1 MVALRLTV
9 EDLSRIRFIG
19 TLGADF
25 ETRFAEA
32 RFAEPQQDAFV
43 EWRRKVKRR
52 LRGVSPADASAVTSR
67 IKPRPLTPSPAGGDK
82 GFYTTAVEPF
92 WGQIKNYLEL
102 AREVC
107 GRTIVSGGVESVLN
121 NLHPAISWDAPVL
134 RVNHGPHD
142 REIALTGKGL
152 VLAPSLFAA
161 NPLMLDSRSGW
172 QGTPTLVYNVI
183 PDADTAAA
191 LWQGAEGGSA
201 LSELLGHTRASVLE
215 SVRVP
220 SSTGE
225 ISRRLHI
232 SNPSASKHVG
242 VLRRSGFVTT
252 ERKNNSVVHRL
263 TLLGEAVLG

>member
-1 MVALRLTV
+1 MQNSFT
-9 EDLSRIRFIG
+9 
-19 TLGADF
+19 
-25 ETRFAEA
+25 
-32 RFAEPQQDAFV
+32 
-43 EWRRKVKRR
+43 
-52 LRGVSPADASAVTSR
+52 SPSEGS
-67 IKPRPLTPSPAGGDK
+67 DK
-82 GFYTTAVEPF
+82 GFYATAVEPF
-92 WGQIKNYLEL
+92 WGQIQNYLQL
-102 AREVC
+102 VCEVG
-107 GRTIVSGGVESVLN
+107 GRTIVSGGVGSVLN

-134 RVNHGPHD
+134 RVNRGPHD
-142 REIALTGKGL
+142 REIELTGEGL

-161 NPLMLDSRSGW
+161 NPLMLNPRTGW
-172 QGTPTLVYNVI
+172 QGTPTLVYNVT

-191 LWQGAEGGSA
+191 LWQGAEGGPA

-220 SSTGE
+220 SSTGD

-242 VLRRSGFVTT
+242 VLRRSGLVTT

>member
-1 MVALRLTV
+1 MVSLRLTF

-25 ETRFAEA
+25 ETRCAEA
-32 RFAEPQQDAFV
+32 RFAESQQDVFV

-52 LRGVSPADASAVTSR
+52 LRAMGPVEASAINSR
-67 IKPRPLTPSPAGGDK
+67 TGPRSLTHSSAGGDRS
-82 GFYTTAVEPF
+82 FHAMAVEPF
-92 WGQIKNYLEL
+92 WAQIQNYLEL

-107 GRTIVSGGVESVLN
+107 GRAIVSGGVESVLN
-121 NLHPAISWDAPVL
+121 NLHPAISWEAPVL
-134 RVNHGPHD
+134 RVNQGPHD
-142 REIALTGKGL
+142 REIELTGKGL
-152 VLAPSLFAA
+152 VLAPSLFAV
-161 NPLMLDSRSGW
+161 NPLLLDSSTGW
-172 QGTPTLVYNVI
+172 QGTPTLVYTVV
-183 PDADTAAA
+183 PDSDTAST

-220 SSTGE
+220 GSTGE

-252 ERKNNSVVHRL
+252 ERKNNATVHRL

>member
-1 MVALRLTV
+1 MVMLRLTV
-9 EDLSRIRFIG
+9 EDLSRVRFIG
-19 TLGADF
+19 TLGAEF

-32 RFAEPQQDAFV
+32 RLAESQQDVFV
-43 EWRRKVKRR
+43 EWRRRVKRR
-52 LRGVSPADASAVTSR
+52 LRAMSPAEVYAVTSR
-67 IKPRPLTPSPAGGDK
+67 TRLRSPASSSTIGDRN
-82 GFYTTAVEPF
+82 FYAAAVEPF
-92 WGQIKNYLEL
+92 WAQIRNYLEL

-107 GRTIVSGGVESVLN
+107 GRAVVSGGVESALN
-121 NLHPAISWDAPVL
+121 NLHPAISWEAPVL

-142 REIALTGKGL
+142 REIELTGKGL
-152 VLAPSLFAA
+152 VLAPSLFAP
-161 NPLMLDSRSGW
+161 NPLMLHSSTGW
-172 QGTPTLVYNVI
+172 QGTPTLVYAVV
-183 PDADTAAA
+183 PDADTAAG
-191 LWQGAEGGSA
+191 LWQGAEGGTA

-220 SSTGE
+220 GSTGE